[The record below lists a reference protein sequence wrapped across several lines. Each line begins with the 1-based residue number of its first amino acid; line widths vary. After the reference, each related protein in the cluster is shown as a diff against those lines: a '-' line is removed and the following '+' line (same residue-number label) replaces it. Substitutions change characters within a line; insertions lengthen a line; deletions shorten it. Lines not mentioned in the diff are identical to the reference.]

1 MLMRTRSMRGF
12 TLIEIMIG
20 LVILGLLMALGLPS
34 FFTFLQNTQVRNAA
48 DSIQNGLQVARAEAI
63 RRNTLVSFTIAGPDS
78 TWSVDVNDPALN
90 IEQHSGSEGAANA
103 QVAISPGSL
112 PLIVAFDG
120 LGKSNLAAKTTIAV
134 TNPVGGSCGTGA
146 GNMRCLNVAISV
158 GGQVK
163 MCDPQVTTAGDT
175 RKC

>member
-1 MLMRTRSMRGF
+1 MLINARHMRGF
-12 TLIEIMIG
+12 SLIELMIG

-63 RRNTLVSFTIAGPDS
+63 RRNALVSFTINGPDS

-90 IEQHSGSEGAANA
+90 IEKHQGSEGAANA
-103 QVAISPGSL
+103 VISVTPGTL
-112 PLIVAFDG
+112 PLVIAFDG
-120 LGKSNLAAKTTIAV
+120 LGKSNLPAKTLIQV
-134 TNPVGGSCGTGA
+134 TNPTGGTCGTGA
-146 GNMRCLNVAISV
+146 GQMRCLNVAVSV

-163 MCDPQVTTAGDT
+163 MCDPQITTNGDT